1 MGRLHYYSV
10 IVITTLSLLFAD
22 GSILLSK
29 ATESHKK
36 GTHKKGAH
44 KKIVF
49 VAGSKSHGYGAH
61 EHFAGC
67 TLLAR
72 SLEQGLSNIETVVV
86 RNGWPRD
93 PQVFEGADTVVL
105 YADGGA
111 NHPVNPHLK
120 EFDNL
125 VKQGMGV
132 VCIHYGVEVP
142 KGPSGEKFLEWIGGY
157 FEPNWSVNPHWTAK
171 FNPLPKHPITRGVQP
186 FEIHDEWYYHMRFR
200 EGMQGVTPI
209 LTDLPDPKT
218 LVRPDGPH
226 SGNQHVRRAVLKDKE
241 PQHVAW
247 AFERSDGGRG
257 FGFTGGHFHWNWGDP
272 NFRKL
277 VLNAIVWTAR
287 AEVPE
292 NGVGARR
299 VTLKELESNQDYQQ
313 PKDFNREKIRAS
325 LKRLSPEASGPALK
339 KKTPPLNGTSQ

>member
-22 GSILLSK
+22 GSILPSK
-29 ATESHKK
+29 ATEIHKK

-125 VKQGMGV
+125 VKHGMGV

-209 LTDLPDPKT
+209 LTDLPDSKT
-218 LVRPDGPH
+218 LVRADGPH
-226 SGNQHVRRAVLKDKE
+226 SGNQHVRRAVLKNKE

-292 NGVGARR
+292 DGVGARR

-339 KKTPPLNGTSQ
+339 KKSPPLNGTSQ